1 MTMEVCAEIDKALKA
16 MICKNLFLC
25 NRQETNF
32 YLLMIP
38 ADKKFKTKDLSAQLG
53 VSRLSFG
60 KEEYMEKF
68 LPDAVILD
76 LELHQGGGD
85 GLFFLAQ
92 LQQLEL
98 SKHPYILVTTNNSSN
113 ITYESARQL
122 GADFILAKYQE
133 NYSAQYVVEFLRI
146 MKKVIFSEKGKT
158 ASKITATE
166 PSESKDKRLIQK
178 IQHELNLIG
187 ISPKVVGYRYLTDA
201 ILATINE
208 PKTRIFKVLG
218 EKYKKTDASIERA
231 MQNAINRAWR
241 TSDIDDLLTYYTA
254 RIHSQKGVPTI
265 MEFIFYYANKI
276 QNQL

>member
-1 MTMEVCAEIDKALKA
+1 MTEHTLRVLLVEDDATSCMEINDY
-16 MICKNLFLC
+16 I
-25 NRQETNF
+25 
-32 YLLMIP
+32 
-38 ADKKFKTKDLSAQLG
+38 
-53 VSRLSFG
+53 SRLDDVTLVASTNNASTAI
-60 KEEYMEKF
+60 EYMREF

-158 ASKITATE
+158 ASKIVAAK

-178 IQHELNLIG
+178 SLPPLTNRKHEFLKCWVKNIKKQIPVSNVPCRMLSTVHG
-187 ISPKVVGYRYLTDA
+187 GLP
-201 ILATINE
+201 ILMIC
-208 PKTRIFKVLG
+208 
-218 EKYKKTDASIERA
+218 
-231 MQNAINRAWR
+231 
-241 TSDIDDLLTYYTA
+241 
-254 RIHSQKGVPTI
+254 
-265 MEFIFYYANKI
+265 
-276 QNQL
+276 

>member
-1 MTMEVCAEIDKALKA
+1 MAKIGFIGMGNMGHAILKGALKEYPVEE
-16 MICKNLFLC
+16 MIFCAKTS
-25 NRQETNF
+25 ET
-32 YLLMIP
+32 
-38 ADKKFKTKDLSAQLG
+38 KTK
-53 VSRLSFG
+53 V
-60 KEEYMEKF
+60 
-68 LPDAVILD
+68 
-76 LELHQGGGD
+76 H
-85 GLFFLAQ
+85 
-92 LQQLEL
+92 
-98 SKHPYILVTTNNSSN
+98 
-113 ITYESARQL
+113 
-122 GADFILAKYQE
+122 
-133 NYSAQYVVEFLRI
+133 AQYVVEFLRI

-158 ASKITATE
+158 ASKITAVK

-276 QNQL
+276 QSQL

>member
-1 MTMEVCAEIDKALKA
+1 MTEHTLRVLLVEDDATSCMEINDY
-16 MICKNLFLC
+16 I
-25 NRQETNF
+25 
-32 YLLMIP
+32 
-38 ADKKFKTKDLSAQLG
+38 
-53 VSRLSFG
+53 SRLDDVTLVASTNNASTAI
-60 KEEYMEKF
+60 EYMKEF

-158 ASKITATE
+158 ASKMLSTVHGGL
-166 PSESKDKRLIQK
+166 P
-178 IQHELNLIG
+178 
-187 ISPKVVGYRYLTDA
+187 
-201 ILATINE
+201 ILMIC
-208 PKTRIFKVLG
+208 
-218 EKYKKTDASIERA
+218 
-231 MQNAINRAWR
+231 
-241 TSDIDDLLTYYTA
+241 
-254 RIHSQKGVPTI
+254 
-265 MEFIFYYANKI
+265 
-276 QNQL
+276 

>member
-1 MTMEVCAEIDKALKA
+1 MTEHTLRVLLVEDDATSCMEINDY
-16 MICKNLFLC
+16 I
-25 NRQETNF
+25 
-32 YLLMIP
+32 
-38 ADKKFKTKDLSAQLG
+38 
-53 VSRLSFG
+53 SRLDDVTLVASTNNASTAI
-60 KEEYMEKF
+60 EYMKEF

-208 PKTRIFKVLG
+208 PNTHIFKMLG
-218 EKYKKTDASIERA
+218 ENYKKTDASIERA

-241 TSDIDDLLTYYTA
+241 TSDIDDLLPYYTA
-254 RIHSQKGVPTI
+254 RIH
-265 MEFIFYYANKI
+265 
-276 QNQL
+276 

>member
-1 MTMEVCAEIDKALKA
+1 MTEHTLRVLLVEDDATSCMEINDY
-16 MICKNLFLC
+16 I
-25 NRQETNF
+25 
-32 YLLMIP
+32 
-38 ADKKFKTKDLSAQLG
+38 
-53 VSRLSFG
+53 SRLDDVTLVASTNNASTAI
-60 KEEYMEKF
+60 EYMREF

-113 ITYESARQL
+113 IIYESARQL

-178 IQHELNLIG
+178 IQHELNLLV
-187 ISPKVVGYRYLTDA
+187 SARKLLVTA
-201 ILATINE
+201 ILPMQSLPPLTNRKPAFLECWVKNIKKQM
-208 PKTRIFKVLG
+208 PVL
-218 EKYKKTDASIERA
+218 
-231 MQNAINRAWR
+231 N
-241 TSDIDDLLTYYTA
+241 
-254 RIHSQKGVPTI
+254 VPCRMLSTVHGGLPI
-265 MEFIFYYANKI
+265 LMIC
-276 QNQL
+276 